1 MGGPEGVDHGLVRYG
16 DPRMCFSMIISNA
29 AMLTACVSI
38 SKALLMLSSLAR
50 AERCVYAS
58 RNCCQSE

>member
-1 MGGPEGVDHGLVRYG
+1 MGGPEGVGHGLVRYG
-16 DPRMCFSMIISNA
+16 DPRTCFMSISGA